1 MYIYIFIA
9 LKWSNPCLWAV
20 EEGLEWLFGKSI
32 TVCCFFFLCSYY
44 WGSRHT
50 AWSTCA
56 SSSQWIFLEYHFKA
70 WWDEEKLITE
80 QNFSNVWASNRAFIM
95 SAVLKQKSA
104 QTNNIINV
112 LLHIYLY
119 TEAHTIIA
127 AHDVFVSES

>member
-1 MYIYIFIA
+1 
-9 LKWSNPCLWAV
+9 
-20 EEGLEWLFGKSI
+20 
-32 TVCCFFFLCSYY
+32 
-44 WGSRHT
+44 
-50 AWSTCA
+50 
-56 SSSQWIFLEYHFKA
+56 
-70 WWDEEKLITE
+70 
-80 QNFSNVWASNRAFIM
+80 M